1 MYIITTFDSCLQP
14 DFHKCLDKH
23 LDNYEKTIQAWIE
36 QRSYG
41 FDLPLETLSENHPLC
56 KYLKKEDE
64 GLVVYTLFM
73 DYQFQPTIPDLNDYK
88 EVDVQAPIETD
99 SMILSIDPQSGAI
112 NRLLDKNTSI
122 SS

>member
-1 MYIITTFDSCLQP
+1 M
-14 DFHKCLDKH
+14 
-23 LDNYEKTIQAWIE
+23 DNYEKTIQAWIE

-41 FDLPLETLSENHPLC
+41 FDLPLETLSENHPLR

-64 GLVVYTLFM
+64 GLV
-73 DYQFQPTIPDLNDYK
+73 PTIPDLNDYK

>member
-1 MYIITTFDSCLQP
+1 MLQK
-14 DFHKCLDKH
+14 DFNKCLDDH
-23 LDNYEKTIQAWIE
+23 LDNFIYTREAWIE
-36 QRSYG
+36 QRKYG
-41 FDLPLETLSENHPLC
+41 FDLPLNALSENHPLR

-73 DYQFQPTIPDLNDYK
+73 DYQSQPTIPDLNDYK